1 MQIKIAV
8 IGLGY
13 VGMPLAKA
21 MSKRYDVVGYDINAN
36 RIAELQKEKSAVV
49 LTANKADLKTANRFF
64 VTVPTPIDSTNK
76 PDLSALFQA
85 CQTVGEVLKK
95 GDIVVFE
102 SSVYPGC
109 TQQDCVP
116 ILEQV
121 SGLKSN
127 VDFFYGYSPERINPG
142 DAQHTIHNTEKIVA
156 GSTEQTAQEIQQLYA
171 SVLDAPVHVATS
183 IEVAELAKIVE
194 NAQRDINISFINEIA
209 LICDRLGIDT
219 NEVIDMASTKWN
231 FMPYKPG
238 LVGGHCISVDPYYLL
253 YKADQMGYHP
263 QVILSGRNVNN
274 SIAKFIADKT
284 MKLMVTR
291 GKNLKEAN
299 VLLLGVTFKENFE
312 DVRNTKV
319 VDIASE
325 LEDFGCCV
333 DLYDPIA
340 DERKFKSLYN
350 RSLLQKIDK
359 NKLYDAIIVCVAHD
373 IFKTFDFTSY
383 HEQGTVIFDVKGCVK
398 RALVDA
404 RL

>member
-76 PDLSALFQA
+76 PDLSSLFQA

-156 GSTEQTAQEIQQLYA
+156 ASTEQTAQAIQQLYA

-183 IEVAELAKIVE
+183 IEVAELAKIME

-253 YKADQMGYHP
+253 YKSELLGYHP

-340 DERKFKSLYN
+340 DEKKFKSLYN
-350 RSLLQKIDK
+350 RDLLHKIDE

-373 IFKTFDFTSY
+373 ILKTFDFTSY

>member
-21 MSKRYDVVGYDINAN
+21 MSKRYDVMGYDINAN

-49 LTANKADLKTANRFF
+49 LTTNKADLKTANRFF

-76 PDLSALFQA
+76 PDLSSLFAA
-85 CQTVGEVLKK
+85 CQTVGEALKK

-116 ILEQV
+116 ILEKV

-156 GSTEQTAQEIQQLYA
+156 GSTEQTAREIQQLYA

-231 FMPYKPG
+231 FMPYRPG

-253 YKADQMGYHP
+253 YKSELLGYHP

-284 MKLMVTR
+284 MKLMVAR
-291 GKNLKEAN
+291 NKNLKEAN

-319 VDIASE
+319 VDIANE

-340 DERKFKSLYN
+340 DENKFKSLYN
-350 RSLLQKIDK
+350 RDLLHKIDSQK
-359 NKLYDAIIVCVAHD
+359 QYDAIIVCVAHE

-383 HEQGTVIFDVKGCVK
+383 HNNGTVIFDVKGCVK

>member
-1 MQIKIAV
+1 
-8 IGLGY
+8 
-13 VGMPLAKA
+13 MPLAKA

-76 PDLSALFQA
+76 PDLSSLFQA

-95 GDIVVFE
+95 GDIVIFE

-116 ILEQV
+116 ILEKV

-156 GSTEQTAQEIQQLYA
+156 GSTEQVAQEIQQLYA
-171 SVLDAPVHVATS
+171 SFLDAPVHVATS

-253 YKADQMGYHP
+253 YKSELLGYHP

-340 DERKFKSLYN
+340 DEKKFKSLYN
-350 RSLLQKIDK
+350 RDLLHEIDK
-359 NKLYDAIIVCVAHD
+359 NKLYDAIIVCVAHEM
-373 IFKTFDFTSY
+373 FKTFDFTSY

>member
-1 MQIKIAV
+1 
-8 IGLGY
+8 
-13 VGMPLAKA
+13 
-21 MSKRYDVVGYDINAN
+21 
-36 RIAELQKEKSAVV
+36 
-49 LTANKADLKTANRFF
+49 
-64 VTVPTPIDSTNK
+64 
-76 PDLSALFQA
+76 
-85 CQTVGEVLKK
+85 
-95 GDIVVFE
+95 
-102 SSVYPGC
+102 
-109 TQQDCVP
+109 
-116 ILEQV
+116 
-121 SGLKSN
+121 
-127 VDFFYGYSPERINPG
+127 
-142 DAQHTIHNTEKIVA
+142 TEKIVA

-340 DERKFKSLYN
+340 DEKKFKLLYN
-350 RSLLQKIDK
+350 RDLPHKIDK
-359 NKLYDAIIVCVAHD
+359 NKSYDAIIVCVAHD